1 MRRMNTSFRRYDP
14 TQPFLLPPDP
24 GDWLSKDHLAYFVS
38 DTIDTLD
45 LRAFYAP
52 YEGDGRRKQP
62 YEPTMMLKVLIY
74 GYSTGVFSSRRIA
87 RKLREDVAFRV
98 LSAGNFPAHRTISEF
113 RKRHLA
119 DFESIFVQLLS
130 IASEVG
136 LVKLGTVAIDGSKVK
151 ANASKHKAMGYERM
165 QKEQK
170 RLRKE
175 IRILV
180 RRANKTDRDE
190 DRKYGLEFTGE
201 EIPEELIRRRDRLA
215 TIQAAKARL
224 EARQREADRER
235 GRDEDDDQRPK
246 GGGPSYKRA
255 FGVPKPTAQESF
267 TDPDSRIMKT
277 SSKGFDQCYNGQIA
291 VDGTAQIIVAADI
304 TQSAS
309 DSGQLCPML
318 DQVRRNTQMNPE
330 RLLAD
335 AGYASEDNLR
345 SLQRRG
351 IDGFIAMGR
360 GQKEPGREPSGKYS
374 KQMSKK
380 MKTKRGKNQYRKRKH
395 IAEPPFGWIKSVLG
409 FRSFSLRGL
418 EKVTGE
424 WSLVCLAVNMK
435 RMCRQMAWS

>member
-1 MRRMNTSFRRYDP
+1 MNTSFRRYAP
-14 TQPFLLPPDP
+14 QEPFLLPPNP
-24 GDWLSKDHLAYFVS
+24 GDWLSTDHLAYFVS

-74 GYSTGVFSSRRIA
+74 SYSTGVFSSRRIA
-87 RKLREDVAFRV
+87 RKLHEDVAFRV
-98 LSAGNFPAHRTISEF
+98 LSAGNFPSHRTISEF
-113 RKRHLA
+113 RKRHLE
-119 DFESIFVQLLS
+119 DFESVFVQLLS
-130 IASEVG
+130 IAREVG

-151 ANASKHKAMGYERM
+151 ANASRHKVMSYERM

-175 IRILV
+175 IRILT
-180 RRANKTDRDE
+180 RRANKTDSVE

-201 EIPEELIRRRDRLA
+201 EIPEELLRRRDRLA
-215 TIQAAKARL
+215 AIQAAKARL
-224 EARQREADRER
+224 ESRQREADHDR

-246 GGGPSYKRA
+246 GGGASYKRA

-277 SSKGFDQCYNGQIA
+277 STKGFDQCYNAQTA
-291 VDGTAQIIVAADI
+291 VDGTAQIIVAADV

-318 DQVRRNTQMNPE
+318 DQVRRNTQRTPA

-345 SLQRRG
+345 SLHRRG
-351 IDGFIAMGR
+351 IDGYVAMGR
-360 GQKEPGREPSGKYS
+360 GQKDPEREPSGKYS

-380 MKTKRGKNQYRKRKH
+380 MKTKRGKEQYRKRKH

-418 EKVTGE
+418 ENVTGE
-424 WSLVCLAVNMK
+424 WRLVCLAVNMK
-435 RMCRQMAWS
+435 RMCRQMAWA